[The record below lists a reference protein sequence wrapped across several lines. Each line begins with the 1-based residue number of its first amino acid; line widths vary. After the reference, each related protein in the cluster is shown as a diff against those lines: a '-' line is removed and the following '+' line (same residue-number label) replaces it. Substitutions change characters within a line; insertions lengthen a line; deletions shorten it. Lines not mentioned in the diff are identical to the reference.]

1 MKVSRN
7 LVPLALSAAALA
19 AGATPAFA
27 SAGGED
33 AAADTGA
40 DTAAAA
46 EAELAAD
53 TAPQAAPPPA
63 PAAQPP
69 MMAFTK
75 PVFDETWATIGLG
88 AGLVPSYAGSDN
100 YVAFPLPL
108 IVGRVGGVGIRPNG
122 PGLTFDLLSPK
133 PSFGARKT
141 RLAFGPAFRI
151 RNDRNMQI
159 EDGVVEAAGKLD
171 AALEVGL
178 NAAVSFPAVF
188 KPLDSLTIGAQ
199 VRWDVLGAHEGMVI
213 EPQVNYSTPLGK
225 PFVLQ
230 VQAGME
236 FVDDSFADYY
246 FSVTPPQRLA
256 SGLPAFTATGGLNR
270 IGTLAILNY
279 DLSGNALDGGWSV
292 YGIGGYSRLLGDAAD
307 TPFTAL
313 RGSPNQF
320 ITGLGVGY
328 TF

>member
-1 MKVSRN
+1 MV
-7 LVPLALSAAALA
+7 
-19 AGATPAFA
+19 ATPALADGAETA
-27 SAGGED
+27 SE
-33 AAADTGA
+33 AASEP
-40 DTAAAA
+40 AA
-46 EAELAAD
+46 EAV
-53 TAPQAAPPPA
+53 QAPPA
-63 PAAQPP
+63 PSAP

-88 AGLVPSYAGSDN
+88 AGLVPSYAGSND

-108 IVGRVGGVGIRPNG
+108 IVGRVSGVGIRPNG
-122 PGLTFDLLSPK
+122 PGLTFDVLSPK
-133 PSFGARKT
+133 PSFGPRKT

-151 RNDRNMQI
+151 RNDRNIQI
-159 EDGVVEAAGKLD
+159 EDNVVEAAGKLD
-171 AALEVGL
+171 TALEVGL
-178 NAAVSFPAVF
+178 NAAVSFPGVL

-213 EPQVNYSTPLGK
+213 EPQINYATPLGK
-225 PFVLQ
+225 AFVLQ

-256 SGLPAFTATGGLNR
+256 SGLPAFAAEGGLNR
-270 IGTLAILNY
+270 VGTLAILNY

-292 YGIGGYSRLLGDAAD
+292 YGVGGYSRLLGDAAD